1 MGEAHI
7 SIISKTKTVFSR
19 MNEGLAPKRKKEVA
33 SKQTK
38 P

>member
-1 MGEAHI
+1 MAAQSG
-7 SIISKTKTVFSR
+7 KV
-19 MNEGLAPKRKKEVA
+19 NEGLAPKRKKEVA